1 MTVNLVK
8 KVLLTGATGFVG
20 MKILGELANHGVLV
34 TPVVRTGTEHLVNK
48 FKNISKIIS
57 VDDVFKENSDWWAE
71 ISSDADIFIHAAWY
85 TKTNDYLISQKNI
98 DCQLGTLNIAK
109 GVTRSGIKKFVGI
122 GTCFE
127 YEFASDFISVDT
139 PLKPSSHYASAKAAT
154 YLALLKMTQDEKID
168 FAWCRLFYLYG
179 ENESESRLYSYILS
193 QIKQGKKIEL
203 TSGEQ
208 IRDFMHVRTAAEHI
222 VTVALGNMV
231 GPINICSGIP
241 ITIREFAIN
250 VADRFGARSLL
261 DFGAKDNK
269 FTDPPRIVGI
279 PSI

>member
-1 MTVNLVK
+1 VK
-8 KVLLTGATGFVG
+8 KILLTGATGFVG
-20 MKILGELANHGVLV
+20 MNILEELANRGVLV
-34 TPVVRTGTEHLVNK
+34 TPVVRRGTEHLIDK
-48 FKNISKIIS
+48 FENISKIIS
-57 VDDVFKENSDWWAE
+57 VDDIFKENSDWWAE
-71 ISSDADIFIHAAWY
+71 LSSDADIFIHAAWY
-85 TKTNDYLISQKNI
+85 TKTHDYLISKQNI
-98 DCQLGTLNIAK
+98 NCQLGTLNIAK
-109 GVTRSGIKKFVGI
+109 GVIKSGIKKFVGI

-127 YEFASDFISVDT
+127 YEFVSDYISVDT
-139 PLKPSSHYASAKAAT
+139 PLKPISHYASAKAAT
-154 YLALLKMTQDEKID
+154 YLALLKMSKDEKMD

-193 QIKQGKKIEL
+193 QINQGKKIEL

-208 IRDFMHVRTAAEHI
+208 IRDFMHVRMAAEHI

-241 ITIREFAIN
+241 ITVREFAMN

-261 DFGAKDNK
+261 DFGAKVNK
-269 FTDPPRIVGI
+269 STDPPRIVGI

>member
-1 MTVNLVK
+1 
-8 KVLLTGATGFVG
+8 
-20 MKILGELANHGVLV
+20 MKILRELANRGALV
-34 TPVVRTGTEHLVNK
+34 TPIVRTGTEYLVK
-48 FKNISKIIS
+48 EFKNISKIIS

-85 TKTNDYLISQKNI
+85 TKTSDYLFSKKNI

-109 GVTRSGIKKFVGI
+109 GVIQSGIKKFVGI

-127 YEFASDFISVDT
+127 YDFASDFISVDT
-139 PLKPSSHYASAKAAT
+139 PLKPSSRYASAKADT
-154 YLALLKMTQDEKID
+154 YLTLLKMLQDEKID

-179 ENESESRLYSYILS
+179 ENENESRLYSYILS

-208 IRDFMHVRTAAEHI
+208 IRDFLHVSTAAEHI
-222 VTVALGNMV
+222 VTVALSNMV

-241 ITIREFAIN
+241 ITVREFAMNI
-250 VADRFGARSLL
+250 ADRFGARSLL
-261 DFGAKDNK
+261 DFGTKVNK
-269 FTDPPRIVGI
+269 FTDPPRIVGM